1 MFGPCVGLYA
11 GGFLPGLIVVV
22 RKADIGLN
30 NLMHIKRDFCVKI
43 VMKNVRK
50 LRIKA
55 YKNVMTFLEGVRLCI
70 LGR

>member
-50 LRIKA
+50 LQIKA
-55 YKNVMTFLEGVRLCI
+55 YKT
-70 LGR
+70 

>member
-11 GGFLPGLIVVV
+11 GGFLPGLIAFA

-30 NLMHIKRDFCVKI
+30 NLMYIKRDFCVKI

-55 YKNVMTFLEGVRLCI
+55 YKT
-70 LGR
+70 